1 MCSSLSMSIQMW
13 RASMSSARWLTLSW
27 TLSTILTNRDQKANG
42 WEEKQPGSLHLVSL
56 PLLSNINQSARFWEL
71 AIQTATP
78 TAQRRFVD
86 TFGQYMYAV
95 VQQAEDRTQN
105 HIRTL
110 DSYLDVRRDTI
121 GAKPSFAIL
130 ELEMDLPDDVF
141 NHPTLENLRTW
152 VIDMLCIGNV
162 CV

>member
-1 MCSSLSMSIQMW
+1 MW

-56 PLLSNINQSARFWEL
+56 SLLSNINQSARFWEL

-95 VQQAEDRTQN
+95 VQQAEDRRHN

-110 DSYLDVRRDTI
+110 DSYLE
-121 GAKPSFAIL
+121 AKPSFAIL
-130 ELEMDLPDDVF
+130 ELEMDLPDSVF

-152 VIDMLCIGNV
+152 AIDMICIV
-162 CV
+162 QLSTSKLQII